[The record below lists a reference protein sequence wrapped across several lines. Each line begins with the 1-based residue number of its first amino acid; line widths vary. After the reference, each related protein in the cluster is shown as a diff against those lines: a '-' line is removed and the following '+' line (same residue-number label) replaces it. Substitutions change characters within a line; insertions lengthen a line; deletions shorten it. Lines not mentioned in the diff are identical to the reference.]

1 MMKREKSM
9 RDLPKPLKYVAV
21 GMPLVLVVVTLLNWF
36 VVPIFSESLLEMLF
50 GAGVN
55 DAYSSIS
62 PRKGEV
68 TVPSSANSDLMV
80 A

>member
-9 RDLPKPLKYVAV
+9 RDLPKPLQYVAV

-36 VVPIFSESLLEMLF
+36 VVPIFGESLLEMLF

-62 PRKGEV
+62 QFIHRATQVIEGK
-68 TVPSSANSDLMV
+68 SQHLD
-80 A
+80 

>member
-9 RDLPKPLKYVAV
+9 RDLPKPLQYVAV

-36 VVPIFSESLLEMLF
+36 VVPIFGESLLEMLF

-68 TVPSSANSDLMV
+68 TVPSSANRNLMV